1 MRNTVGIRSSTVII
15 RVSRTANVPALIRS
29 GHRDSNVPG
38 MSSRATRFPGRE
50 LLDELGSVVPGA
62 DAHQALAEDHIE
74 QRLGR
79 DENRTD
85 PWRVLD
91 LGCGDGDSVDRFRS
105 VDPEVRWIGL
115 DLPDSPEVR
124 TRRRSD
130 AEFETF
136 DGVTIP
142 FPDASFD
149 LVYCR
154 QVLEHVRH
162 PEALL
167 AEAHR
172 VLVPGG
178 CFAGSTSQLE
188 PYHSLSLWN
197 FTPVGLCNLLRAAGL
212 EPVELR
218 PGIDGMALISVRL
231 FGSSPP
237 GWLQRQFDR
246 WWAAR
251 SPLNALIDGYAR
263 LAGLDPQATNAT
275 KLVMCGAFTFRA
287 RRPDGEG
294 A

>member
-1 MRNTVGIRSSTVII
+1 M
-15 RVSRTANVPALIRS
+15 
-29 GHRDSNVPG
+29 PG
-38 MSSRATRFPGRE
+38 MSSRAARFPGRE
-50 LLDELGSVVPGA
+50 LLDELGAVVPGVHA
-62 DAHQALAEDHIE
+62 RQAVAEDQIE
-74 QRLGR
+74 QRVAR
-79 DENRTD
+79 RENRTD

-124 TRRRSD
+124 TRSRSD

-136 DGVTIP
+136 DGITIP

-167 AEAHR
+167 AEAQR
-172 VLVPGG
+172 VLAPDG

-197 FTPVGLCNLLRAAGL
+197 FTPAGLCPLLRAAGL

-218 PGIDGMALISVRL
+218 PGIDSIALISVRL

-237 GWLQRQFDR
+237 RWLRRRFDR

-251 SPLNALIDGYAR
+251 SPLNALIDGYAW

-275 KLVMCGAFTFRA
+275 KLVLCGVFTFLA
-287 RRPDGEG
+287 RRPDCDGD
-294 A
+294 